1 MKSYV
6 RRVSFFLFLLLIFNF
21 SAVFADNFTDSKN
34 DIVTNTVLNYEDYEE
49 ITPYVVSEVI
59 IFIAGIVAGY
69 IIDGVV
75 IVATGQST
83 GEWVARAL
91 TFHKKNPNVEKIY
104 FETPDGYPHSGSG
117 GTFSF

>member
-1 MKSYV
+1 MRSYI
-6 RRVSFFLFLLLIFNF
+6 RKISFFLSLLLIFNF
-21 SAVFADNFTDSKN
+21 SVVFADSFTDFKS
-34 DIVTNTVLNYEDYEE
+34 DIVTNVVLDYEDYEE
-49 ITPYVVSEVI
+49 ITPYAVSEVV

-91 TFHKKNPNVEKIY
+91 TFHRKNPNVKKIY
-104 FETPDGYPHSGSG
+104 FETPNGHPHSGSG
-117 GTFSF
+117 GTFSY